1 MSPKFR
7 PRSKPKSPRA
17 NGGKAS
23 WLVSLVDNPWLH
35 RWAYWCSFIA
45 AAAVFAILTVL
56 EDTLPLVY
64 QHLFLAACLLV
75 IGFGNIV
82 LSRSLA
88 SQRDALPVFLQVLL
102 EGRGALFEYGP
113 GTFRFSG
120 SVMIGG
126 GVGLLL
132 GRVCFLFA
140 SGDVSLWVGIIIGL
154 LVAVAVWVWTWFAFP
169 ETGD

>member
-7 PRSKPKSPRA
+7 PRHESESPR
-17 NGGKAS
+17 GGGSS
-23 WLVSLVDNPWLH
+23 WLVALFDKPWLH

-45 AAAVFAILTVL
+45 AVAAFAILTVL

-64 QHLFLAACLLV
+64 QHLFLAVCLVV
-75 IGFGNIV
+75 IGLGNIA

-88 SQRDALPVFLQVLL
+88 SQRDALPIFLQALL

-120 SVMIGG
+120 SAMIGG

-132 GRVCFLFA
+132 GRVCYLVA
-140 SGDVSLWVGIIIGL
+140 SGGVSLWVGIIAGL
-154 LVAVAVWVWTWFAFP
+154 LVAATLWVWTWFAFP
-169 ETGD
+169 ETED